1 MSNEELAQ
9 LYQNGDK
16 PALNR
21 LVEQNKGIVYKLV
34 NKFYVEKTS
43 SIDKEDLEQEGF
55 LGLITAADKYKFDVE
70 HPCKFIT
77 YAVYW
82 IYQRIQRFI
91 TSKNTNAEISINT
104 PLGDDNMELLDTIK
118 DEKCCYENIEDRI
131 YNKQLREELET
142 VMNKHNTLTERE
154 ILKLHYGW
162 DNNECMSFNDIAEL
176 LRLNKNNVRWIEYRA
191 MGKMRRTS
199 WGVEKAKEIY
209 NYKVSE
215 SKYSI
220 DRMMGT
226 INFADKYLE
235 L

>member
-16 PALNR
+16 SVLNR

-34 NKFYVEKTS
+34 NKFYVEKTN
-43 SIDKEDLEQEGF
+43 SIDKGDLEQEGF

-104 PLGDDNMELLDTIK
+104 PLGDDNMELLDTIR
-118 DEKCCYENIEDRI
+118 DEKCCYENIEDKI

-142 VMNKHNTLTERE
+142 VMSKHNTLTERE

-162 DNNECMSFNDIAEL
+162 DNNECMPFNDIAEL

-199 WGVEKAKEIY
+199 WGVEKAKEVY
-209 NYKVSE
+209 NYKISE